1 MTYDSDD
8 VVEAP
13 ATPWDALTFFCFV
26 ATTALCLCFIFAG
39 LMYRLGVPTDPEQFL
54 VINFIVSAGVAFP
67 TAILA
72 AQHDFKLRVNQRLL
86 KRLAATDPLTG
97 LLNRRFFKR
106 HAMETLDRMQRSGGT
121 AGLIIFDLDY
131 FKQVNDEHGHTFGD
145 RVLREIAEIA
155 HSELRGPFDRLG
167 RWGGEEFVVL
177 LSDVTMEQANAVS
190 ERLRHRIAATDVS
203 DGQLQASITASF
215 GVAILDKDADLHQS
229 LDRADAALIS
239 AKRSGRNRVELVG

>member
-1 MTYDSDD
+1 MTYDTDD
-8 VVEAP
+8 VEAP

-39 LMYRLGVPTDPEQFL
+39 MMYRLGVPTDPEEFL
-54 VINFIVSAGVAFP
+54 VTNFIVSAGVAFP

-106 HAMETLDRMQRSGGT
+106 HAAETLERMQRSGET
-121 AGLIIFDLDY
+121 AGLIIFDLDF
-131 FKQVNDEHGHTFGD
+131 FKKVNDRYGHSFGD
-145 RVLREIAEIA
+145 YVLREVAHIA

-177 LSDVTMEQANAVS
+177 LSDVTLEQAEAVS
-190 ERLRHRIAATDVS
+190 ERLRYQISAKPIS
-203 DGQLQASITASF
+203 DGQYEAQITASF
-215 GVAILDKDADLHQS
+215 GVVVLNKDSDLHKL
-229 LDRADAALIS
+229 LDEADAALIS
-239 AKRSGRNRVELVG
+239 AKRGGRNRVEFAA